1 MTTLKDLIRAIPPL
15 DHAGH
20 AGGRAAYQR
29 IGLPPRSL
37 GRPED
42 LAVHLAGMRWGL
54 TIRIICRKK
63 LL

>member
-15 DHAGH
+15 DHA
-20 AGGRAAYQR
+20 AMQAAEQH
-29 IGLPPRSL
+29 INGLAKPPRSL
-37 GRPED
+37 GRLED
-42 LAVHLAGMRWGL
+42 LAVCRGL